1 MGFKDG
7 HDNEE
12 LQYNAFRVRLTDTFT
27 LLFHTH
33 KYECP
38 ECKSNHIELDKQYNI
53 VCRTCGLVLTGTY
66 PYAAGEPII
75 YPYGTTI

>member
-7 HDNEE
+7 HENQE
-12 LQYNAFRVRLTDTFT
+12 LQYQTFKVRLTDTFT
-27 LLFHTH
+27 LLSHTRE
-33 KYECP
+33 YECP
-38 ECKSNHIELDKQYNI
+38 ECRSRHIEVDHQYNI